1 MKFLVLGIVLYGYYH
16 FFYKN
21 ASLKAGNEAINI
33 DKPNEDDG
41 EFTDYEE
48 VE

>member
-1 MKFLVLGIVLYGYYH
+1 MKFLVLGVILYGYYH

-21 ASLKAGNEAINI
+21 DSLKAGDEASNI
-33 DKPNEDDG
+33 DKANEDDG